1 MRNSK
6 LYSILSKFDKIEQNR
21 FRKYLYSP
29 YFNVNETLTKLFEVL
44 SSEIN
49 GEKKLD
55 FEKEKIWALLD
66 LDREYDDV
74 RFRKFCSDLL
84 KITEDFLAQE
94 IFQENNL
101 LKASL
106 QIQAI
111 GKKKVEKLFNS
122 TMRGARRLSD
132 QFPHRSAFFHLQQY
146 EIEKNYYEMAQQEL
160 QRTSK
165 SNIEEISKHLD
176 IFYIGEKLRWYCEV
190 ISRQHLK
197 GHDYKLLFIE
207 ELIQQLENS
216 EYQQEPSIAVYFQI
230 LKISRNPQNL
240 ADYFKLKD
248 LLEKN
253 GLIFPQSEALSL
265 YYSAINYCI
274 QKINEGNQKFLEEL
288 FDLYNDLI
296 KKEIIFVDDELSP
309 WDFRNIVVI
318 ALRLGKFKWT
328 EHFINNYNVKIP
340 ESYRENAV
348 SFNLANLHFYQKNY
362 EKVIELLQT
371 VEYEDFSYNLNSKA
385 MLIATYY
392 EIDEIEPLYS
402 LLDSFRTYL
411 NRNKATIQEFRRVS
425 FLNLIKFTKKL
436 TKILP
441 GDTKAIQKFKEDLEK
456 TKNVTSIGWLQ
467 EKISELE

>member
-6 LYSILSKFDKIEQNR
+6 LYSILTKFDKIEQNR
-21 FRKYLYSP
+21 FRKYLNSP
-29 YFNVNETLTKLFEVL
+29 YFNVNETLTALFEL
-44 SSEIN
+44 LTEEIN
-49 GEKKLD
+49 GEKKCSL
-55 FEKEKIWALLD
+55 EKEEIWKKLRLGRA
-66 LDREYDDV
+66 YDDV
-74 RFRKFCSDLL
+74 RFRKYCSDLL
-84 KITEDFLAQE
+84 RIAEDFLTQE
-94 IFQENNL
+94 VFQENHL

-106 QIQAI
+106 QIQAV
-111 GKKKVEKLFNS
+111 GKKKVDKLFNS

-132 QFPHRSAFFHLQQY
+132 QFPHRSAHFHLQQY
-146 EIEKNYYEMAQQEL
+146 EIEKHYYEMAQQEL

-165 SNIEEISKHLD
+165 SNIEEISRHLD
-176 IFYIGEKLRWYCEV
+176 IFYIGEKLRLYCEV

-207 ELIQQLENS
+207 ELIRQLENS
-216 EYQQEPSIAVYFQI
+216 EYQSEPSIAVYFQI
-230 LKISRNPQNL
+230 LKISRHPENL
-240 ADYFKLKD
+240 GDYYKLKD

-253 GLIFPQSEALSL
+253 GLIFPQNEALSL

-288 FDLYNDLI
+288 FDLYHDLI

-318 ALRLGKFKWT
+318 ALRLGKFDWT
-328 EHFINNYNVKIP
+328 EHFIQNYNIRIP
-340 ESYRENAV
+340 ESYRDNAV

-411 NRNKATIQEFRRVS
+411 NRNKNNIQELRRVS

-441 GDTKAIQKFKEDLEK
+441 GDGKAIQKFKEDLEK
-456 TKNVTSIGWLQ
+456 TKNVSSIGWLQ